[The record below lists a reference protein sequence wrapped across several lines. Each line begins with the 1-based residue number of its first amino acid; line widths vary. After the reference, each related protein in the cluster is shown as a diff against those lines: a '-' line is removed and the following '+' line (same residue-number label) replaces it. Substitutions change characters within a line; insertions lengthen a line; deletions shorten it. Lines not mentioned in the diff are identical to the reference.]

1 MVIIAKIAYFAS
13 LLLICYT
20 YIGYGLLMAVWA
32 KRRAAGVLPP
42 PALASLP
49 ELTVIIPAYNEAQVL
64 GAKIRNTLE
73 LNYPANALRILVIT
87 DGSTDGSESIVQAF
101 PQVQLIHQ
109 PQRLGKAAAINR
121 AMETISSEIV
131 VLTDANTLIN
141 PKSLLLFAAHY
152 ADGQT
157 GAVSGEKRVLVT
169 DNSNTGEHGEGLYWK
184 YESFLKKNDAAVG
197 SLVGAAGELLSFR
210 RSLFEPLEPDTVLD
224 DFVISLRICEKG
236 YRVAYEPNAWAM
248 ESGSASIQDEQVRK
262 VRIAAGA
269 FQAMG
274 RLTPLLNF
282 KKHPLLSFQYLSHRI
297 LRWTLAPVALILVLL
312 SNLFLVV
319 SAAGNWYYF
328 TLLLQ
333 AIFYGAA
340 CIGWLGARNNTKWP
354 LVFVPYYFVF
364 MNWAVFLG
372 YSRFLQ
378 GRQSGLWEKSERQT
392 LPNR

>member
-1 MVIIAKIAYFAS
+1 MVITAKIAYFVS

-20 YIGYGLLMAVWA
+20 YIGYGIVMAVWA
-32 KRRAAGVLPP
+32 KLRAGRIMPP
-42 PALASLP
+42 PAAARLP
-49 ELTVIIPAYNEAQVL
+49 EVTVVIPAYNEAPVL

-73 LNYPANALRILVIT
+73 LNYPANAIHILVIT
-87 DGSTDGSESIVQAF
+87 DGSTDGSEVIVQAF

-109 PQRLGKAAAINR
+109 AQRLGKAAAINR
-121 AMETISSEIV
+121 AMETVGSEIV
-131 VLTDANTLIN
+131 VLTDANTFIN
-141 PKSLLLFAAHY
+141 PKSLLLFAGHY
-152 ADGQT
+152 ENQQT

-169 DNSNTGEHGEGLYWK
+169 DNSNTGEHGEGLYWR

-210 RSLFEPLEPDTVLD
+210 RKLYEPLEPDTVLD
-224 DFVISLRICEKG
+224 DFVISLRICQKG
-236 YRVAYEPNAWAM
+236 YRVAYEPQAWAM
-248 ESGSASIQDEQVRK
+248 ERGSASISEEQVRK
-262 VRIAAGA
+262 VRIAAGG

-274 RLTPLLNF
+274 RLAALLNF
-282 KKHPLLSFQYLSHRI
+282 SKHPLLSFQYISHRV
-297 LRWTLAPVALILVLL
+297 LRWTLAPVCLIMVLVA
-312 SNLFLVV
+312 NLFLVV
-319 SAAGNWYYF
+319 SSAGNWYYF

-333 AIFYGAA
+333 AIFYAAA

-378 GRQSGLWEKSERQT
+378 GRQSGLWEKSQRQT